1 LNRISLKQFFLIPTL
16 LISLTA
22 LFISFHSTKVLSEE
36 ENEGIGV
43 TLSVMK
49 YLERYYVDKS
59 AINPREMFINGMNRL
74 ERTLDEVL
82 VYFPNEVDSKT
93 FTIKVSNEEKTFD
106 YTDVINLDS
115 IIEKMDNVF
124 QYISPRIKT
133 KEPTIREVEYA
144 VLDEMLKTL
153 DSHSGIITPQI
164 YKEFMIETEGSF
176 GGLGIV
182 IGLKD
187 GELTVISPIEGTP
200 AYRAGIKPNDKIV
213 QIENESTI
221 NMSLIEAVSKLRG
234 KKGSPVNIHIRRESF
249 TEPKGF
255 VIVRDTIKIESVE
268 SFDLGDDIIYMRI
281 RDFQKNTLDSVHQ
294 NLSKYDS
301 EFGGLI
307 LDLRGNPGG
316 LLDQAEKI
324 SDLFLK
330 EGVIVTTQ
338 IGDSKK
344 RYNAHQKSLDYNG
357 NVIVLVDSGSASAA
371 EIVAGALKNNER
383 AAVIGER
390 TFGKGSVQ
398 QIFDLKDGSA
408 LKLTIAQYLTP
419 GDISIQDTGIMPD
432 ISLNP
437 AIISEDNVVFK
448 NKPNDNREN
457 PKDKEIVISEK
468 PLYSIT
474 YLEAINENEAEDDSP
489 EIKPEEAMTKQE
501 KLERLN
507 NDFYIA
513 VAKKI
518 LKSSTKPTRK
528 ESLDKAKNEIKKLST
543 IEEQK
548 IQNRWKDLGIDWT
561 LGKSSNNST
570 LEVNL
575 EPSPVN
581 VKAGEKTT
589 IGIEVENKGNEPI
602 YRMSAI
608 SNSEN
613 AVLKGKEFIFGK
625 IDPGEKKKWYTA
637 FEIPKWMLSREDVVT
652 LKFKD
657 EANNKYPDYKFMT
670 QIEGL
675 PRPSYAFSYEILHDG
690 TSGSVGNGNTD
701 HESGEDLMLKVLI
714 KNIGEGP
721 SEKTIATIK
730 NLSGENIFIKNGR
743 VSIDSLSPGS
753 VAEAIF
759 SFAVKDK
766 DEIKLELQI
775 ADEVFREGLISKINI
790 PKDNQYFNPYEGPI
804 KVVVSQDQT
813 PIRGGNFE
821 EAPVV
826 GFAEKG
832 KVFITIEKNTE
843 WIKVELGNNLSGW
856 ISKDNTLFANVSKQI
871 IDNQNAEHIFQSAP
885 EIKITKMPLSIKTD
899 ELPIYGTIFDSDRV
913 ELVSVFVG
921 DDKVV
926 LIPSDNEE
934 IPLSVN
940 VKLKEEIN
948 LITVVAKDSNGLQSK
963 KSFVIRKEG

>member
-1 LNRISLKQFFLIPTL
+1 MNRVSLKQYFIIPTL

-22 LFISFHSTKVLSEE
+22 LFISFHSSKVLSEE
-36 ENEGIGV
+36 GNNGV
-43 TLSVMK
+43 EITMSVMK
-49 YLERYYVDKS
+49 YLERYYVDK
-59 AINPREMFINGMNRL
+59 ARINPREMFLNGMNRL

-82 VYFPNEVDSKT
+82 VYFPNDVDSKT

-124 QYISPRIKT
+124 QFISPRIKT

-153 DSHSGIITPQI
+153 DSHSGIITPQV

-182 IGLKD
+182 IGLRD

-234 KKGSPVNIHIRRESF
+234 KKGSPVNIHIKRESL
-249 TEPKGF
+249 TEPKEF

-268 SFDLGDDIIYMRI
+268 SFDLGDNIIYMRI

-294 NLSKYDS
+294 NLSEYGN
-301 EFGGLI
+301 EIGGLI

-316 LLDQAEKI
+316 LLDQAEKV

-344 RYNAHQKSLDYNG
+344 RYNAQQKSLDYNG
-357 NVIVLVDSGSASAA
+357 NVIVLVDSGSASAS

-419 GDISIQDTGIMPD
+419 GDISIQDTGITPD

-437 AIISEDNVVFK
+437 AIISEDKVVFK
-448 NKPNDNREN
+448 NKPNENREN

-474 YLEAINENEAEDDSP
+474 YLEPINEAEDDSQ
-489 EIKPEEAMTKQE
+489 ETKPEEAMTKQE

-507 NDFYIA
+507 NDFYIT

-575 EPSPVN
+575 EPSSVN
-581 VKAGEKTT
+581 LKAGEKTS
-589 IGIEVENKGNEPI
+589 ISIQIENKGNEPI
-602 YRMSAI
+602 YRLSAI

-613 AVLKGKEFIFGK
+613 TVLEGKEFIFGK
-625 IDPGEKKKWYTA
+625 IDPGEKKKWITA
-637 FEIPKWMLSREDVVT
+637 FEIPKWMLSREDMVT

-657 EANNKYPDYKFMT
+657 GSDNKYPDYKFMT
-670 QIEGL
+670 QIERL
-675 PRPSYAFSYEILHDG
+675 PRPAYAFSYEILHDG
-690 TSGSVGNGNTD
+690 ANGPVGNGNAD
-701 HESGEDLMLKVLI
+701 HESGEDLLLKVLI
-714 KNIGEGP
+714 KNIGKGS

-730 NLSGENIFIKNGR
+730 NLSGESVFIKNGR
-743 VSIDSLSPGS
+743 ATIDNLSPGNI
-753 VAEAIF
+753 AEATF
-759 SFAVKDK
+759 SYTVKNK

-790 PKDNQYFNPYEGPI
+790 PEDNQYTNPNEGPI
-804 KVVVSQDQT
+804 QVVVTLDQT
-813 PIRGGNFE
+813 PIRGGKFE

-826 GFAEKG
+826 GYAEKG
-832 KVFITIEKNTE
+832 KVFNTIDKDKE
-843 WIKVELGNNLSGW
+843 WIKVELGNSLSGW
-856 ISKDNTLFANVSKQI
+856 ISKDNILFTSVLKQVI
-871 IDNQNAEHIFQSAP
+871 NNQSSEHTFQSAP
-885 EIKITKMPLSIKTD
+885 EINITKMPLSTKTN
-899 ELPIYGTIFDSDRV
+899 LLSIYGTIVDSDKV

-921 DDKVV
+921 NDKVV
-926 LIPSDNEE
+926 LIPSDNVEV
-934 IPLSVN
+934 PLSVI
-940 VKLKEEIN
+940 VKLKEEIT